1 MPDDGETFA
10 RRDPERAKGLRCLF
24 AGSSRIV
31 RRAYLLRST
40 LMLRLLLCLGLGL
53 IVSVPVSTAQ
63 QVGQDGKPYA
73 TLPPVMN
80 TGKKPPVPDAR
91 FARDLPNK
99 PFLIDPYVGL
109 EDKDP
114 NLTHLWYQQQVQ
126 IDGGKMDKF
135 AAISNAGGL

>member
-53 IVSVPVSTAQ
+53 IVSVPVSPAQ
-63 QVGQDGKPYA
+63 TV
-73 TLPPVMN
+73 LPP
-80 TGKKPPVPDAR
+80 
-91 FARDLPNK
+91 
-99 PFLIDPYVGL
+99 GL
-109 EDKDP
+109 QKLDHIVVIYLENRSFD
-114 NLTHLWYQQQVQ
+114 NLFGLFPGA
-126 IDGGKMDKF
+126 DGLQ
-135 AAISNAGGL
+135 NAWK